1 MPLVSNPIVIDVSP
15 AITLRPS
22 LRAAYVLERR
32 YDGFDKL
39 LRLVADGSLLAI
51 SDVIREGAG
60 ENTVTRYLDSLE
72 GMSLH
77 IGIDRLAGPAAEFIF
92 ALAGADRSKPVQE
105 APGKPISFEQHHTNL
120 FRIATGW
127 LGWTPDEAWDATP
140 AEIMEAYK
148 GRTDMLAAIFGGSK
162 EAEDNGNTSDL
173 TALEGDARQNALKRF
188 AALGDLTVTRMP

>member
-1 MPLVSNPIVIDVSP
+1 MPLASDDIVIDVSP
-15 AITLRPS
+15 AISLRPT
-22 LRAAYVLERR
+22 LRAAYRLERK

-39 LRLVADGSLLAI
+39 LRLVSLGSLTAI
-51 SDVIREGAG
+51 ADVIREGAG
-60 ENTVTRYLDSLE
+60 DNTVTRYLDSLE

-77 IGIDRLAGPAAEFIF
+77 IGIDRLAGPAAEYIF
-92 ALAGADRSKPVQE
+92 ALAGIDRSNPDQKPS
-105 APGKPISFEQHHTNL
+105 GKLISFEQHHTNL

-127 LGWTPDEAWDATP
+127 LGWPPEDAWNATP

-162 EAEDNGNTSDL
+162 EADHDNTSDL
-173 TALEGDARQNALKRF
+173 TALEGEARQSALKRF